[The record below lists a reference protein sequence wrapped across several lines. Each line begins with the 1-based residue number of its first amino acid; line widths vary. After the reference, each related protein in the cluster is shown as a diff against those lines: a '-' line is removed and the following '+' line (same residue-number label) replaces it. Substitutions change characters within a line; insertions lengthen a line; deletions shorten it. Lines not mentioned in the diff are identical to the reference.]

1 MCEAAS
7 RLRSYAALGLGYVR
21 SRFAAPRIRRAASL
35 LRKRNT
41 ARFFARLLRKRNTAR
56 FFARLLR
63 KRNTACGCAMPPVAC
78 GNSRAYA
85 HLFGWASQ
93 TKLFSSWHVIC
104 IYSNFRRLHHEV
116 IS

>member
-7 RLRSYAALGLGYVR
+7 RLRTYAA
-21 SRFAAPRIRRAASL
+21 RRAYCAS
-35 LRKRNT
+35 
-41 ARFFARLLRKRNTAR
+41 AIRLA

-93 TKLFSSWHVIC
+93 IKLFSSWHVIC

>member
-7 RLRSYAALGLGYVR
+7 RLRTYAALGLGYVR

-35 LRKRNT
+35 WRLRHM
-41 ARFFARLLRKRNTAR
+41 AR

>member
-7 RLRSYAALGLGYVR
+7 RLRTYAALGLGYVR

-35 LRKRNT
+35 WRLRHT
-41 ARFFARLLRKRNTAR
+41 ARF

-85 HLFGWASQ
+85 HLFGWGSQ
-93 TKLFSSWHVIC
+93 IKVFSSWHVIC
-104 IYSNFRRLHHEV
+104 IYSNFRRLHREV